1 MISDFEYLNSPE
13 IRQKF
18 EATNNLFVTEG
29 RKIFDRSIELG
40 YEPRAILTTSE
51 WLADIDPDITSRF
64 HLHVYSPAEIS
75 EIAGFPVHRGLI
87 ATFNRR
93 PKQSVADVLS
103 LDGPL
108 VLLEGLTDLENVGT
122 IFRTAAA
129 LGIAGVLLDATAP
142 DPLFRR
148 CLKASMGATLQLPFA
163 RYGKT
168 SELLELKGNRR
179 LIGLTPDAETTVGS
193 KLAGGNEI
201 LGFGSEGSGLSVEL
215 LAACDEK
222 LSIPMSNDVSSLNV
236 AAAAAISIWEFQQRV
251 RS

>member
-1 MISDFEYLNSPE
+1 MISDFEYLNSPG

-18 EATNNLFVTEG
+18 EASHELFVTEG
-29 RKIFDRSIELG
+29 RKIFDRAIELG
-40 YEPRAILTTSE
+40 YEPRAILTTSD
-51 WLADIDPDITSRF
+51 WLANIDPDVTSKF
-64 HLHVYSPAEIS
+64 ELHVYTPEEIS
-75 EIAGFPVHRGLI
+75 KIAGYPVHRGLL
-87 ATFNRR
+87 ATFNRK
-93 PKQSVADVLS
+93 PKLSATSVLS

-129 LGIAGVLLDATAP
+129 LGIAGVLLDETAP

-148 CLKASMGATLQLPFA
+148 CLKASMGATLQVPFA
-163 RYGKT
+163 RYEKT
-168 SELLELKGNRR
+168 SDLLEIKGSRR
-179 LIGLTPDAETTVGS
+179 LIGLTPDAETVVGN
-193 KLAGGNEI
+193 KMVVGNEI
-201 LGFGSEGSGLSVEL
+201 LGFGSEGSGLSTEL

-222 LSIPMSNDVSSLNV
+222 LSIPMSNDVNSLNV